1 MNNTRI
7 ALNSLERSIHRFP
20 SFSSPAFTSF
30 SLGGLL
36 LVLQFP
42 VTLYFVVSVGCLFLR
57 FPIAFNQLM
66 IMLTSHS
73 WFQRL
78 GGYRTLGL
86 LLGTLLFLAITANA
100 NPAFA
105 QIFDTAE
112 DEVDT
117 IFGEYLDS
125 EIITFLFGLI
135 RVVIWVS
142 AVGFVFFAIYQA
154 QRGEQ
159 WQPLA
164 QNAFIIVAAVVLV
177 EGLSALFFG
186 DGAGGGGD
194 GGAGEDI

>member
-1 MNNTRI
+1 
-7 ALNSLERSIHRFP
+7 
-20 SFSSPAFTSF
+20 
-30 SLGGLL
+30 
-36 LVLQFP
+36 
-42 VTLYFVVSVGCLFLR
+42 
-57 FPIAFNQLM
+57 
-66 IMLTSHS
+66 MLTSHP
-73 WFQRL
+73 WFQRM

-86 LLGTLLFLAITANA
+86 LLGTFLFLAITTNA
-100 NPAFA
+100 NPAIA

-186 DGAGGGGD
+186 DGAGGGAG
-194 GGAGEDI
+194 GGADG

>member
-1 MNNTRI
+1 MNTHTSLKPSMKGNHSLRLLSLPAFI
-7 ALNSLERSIHRFP
+7 ALAIGGVFLVIQSSSALYFIVTLGYLCLRFP
-20 SFSSPAFTSF
+20 SAVSQFTIMINCHPWF
-30 SLGGLL
+30 YRTGGL
-36 LVLQFP
+36 
-42 VTLYFVVSVGCLFLR
+42 
-57 FPIAFNQLM
+57 
-66 IMLTSHS
+66 
-73 WFQRL
+73 
-78 GGYRTLGL
+78 RTIGPC
-86 LLGTLLFLAITANA
+86 LGTLLFWSIIGTAE
-100 NPAFA
+100 PVQA

-112 DEVDT
+112 DEVDS
-117 IFGEYLDS
+117 IFGEYLES

>member
-1 MNNTRI
+1 MVNTDP
-7 ALNSLERSIHRFP
+7 SLKPSSKGEFSVRSL
-20 SFSSPAFTSF
+20 SLPAFI
-30 SLGGLL
+30 SLGIGGLF

-42 VTLYFVVSVGCLFLR
+42 LTVYFAISIGCLCLR

-66 IMLTSHS
+66 VTIASHP

-78 GGYRTLGL
+78 GGYRMLGF

-112 DEVDT
+112 EEVDT

-186 DGAGGGGD
+186 DGAGGGA
-194 GGAGEDI
+194 GG

>member
-1 MNNTRI
+1 MINTRF
-7 ALNSLERSIHRFP
+7 SLKP
-20 SFSSPAFTSF
+20 SSEGRYSAHSLSLPAFVP
-30 SLGGLL
+30 LGIGGLF

-42 VTLYFVVSVGCLFLR
+42 LALHFAVAIGCLCLR
-57 FPIAFNQLM
+57 FPGAVNQGIAA
-66 IMLTSHS
+66 IASHPS
-73 WFQRL
+73 FQRL

-112 DEVDT
+112 EEVDT

-186 DGAGGGGD
+186 DGAGGGAG
-194 GGAGEDI
+194 GGADG